1 MAKIRI
7 KSEISNI
14 FIIKF
19 DKNIAD
25 LYFFDKSERK
35 MNHMK
40 AESYQFHQTS
50 S

>member
-14 FIIKF
+14 FVIKF

-25 LYFFDKSERK
+25 LYFSINLKEK
-35 MNHMK
+35 
-40 AESYQFHQTS
+40 
-50 S
+50 

>member
-7 KSEISNI
+7 KCEISNI

-25 LYFFDKSERK
+25 LYFLINLKEK
-35 MNHMK
+35 
-40 AESYQFHQTS
+40 
-50 S
+50 

>member
-25 LYFFDKSERK
+25 LYFLINLKK
-35 MNHMK
+35 K
-40 AESYQFHQTS
+40 
-50 S
+50 

>member
-7 KSEISNI
+7 KSEISNN

-25 LYFFDKSERK
+25 LSFLINLKEK
-35 MNHMK
+35 
-40 AESYQFHQTS
+40 
-50 S
+50 

>member
-7 KSEISNI
+7 KSKISNI

-25 LYFFDKSERK
+25 LYFLINLKEK
-35 MNHMK
+35 
-40 AESYQFHQTS
+40 
-50 S
+50 

>member
-7 KSEISNI
+7 RSEISNI

-25 LYFFDKSERK
+25 LYFSINLKEK
-35 MNHMK
+35 
-40 AESYQFHQTS
+40 
-50 S
+50 

>member
-1 MAKIRI
+1 MAKIRM

-25 LYFFDKSERK
+25 LYFSINLKEK
-35 MNHMK
+35 
-40 AESYQFHQTS
+40 
-50 S
+50 

>member
-7 KSEISNI
+7 KSDISNI

-25 LYFFDKSERK
+25 LYFLINLKEK
-35 MNHMK
+35 
-40 AESYQFHQTS
+40 
-50 S
+50 

>member
-7 KSEISNI
+7 KNEISNI

-25 LYFFDKSERK
+25 LLKFRK
-35 MNHMK
+35 
-40 AESYQFHQTS
+40 
-50 S
+50 

>member
-1 MAKIRI
+1 MAKIRK

-25 LYFFDKSERK
+25 LYFLINLKEK
-35 MNHMK
+35 
-40 AESYQFHQTS
+40 
-50 S
+50 

>member
-25 LYFFDKSERK
+25 LYFLINLKEK
-35 MNHMK
+35 
-40 AESYQFHQTS
+40 
-50 S
+50 

>member
-1 MAKIRI
+1 MSKIRI

-25 LYFFDKSERK
+25 LYFSINLKEK
-35 MNHMK
+35 
-40 AESYQFHQTS
+40 
-50 S
+50 

>member
-25 LYFFDKSERK
+25 LYFFINLKEK
-35 MNHMK
+35 
-40 AESYQFHQTS
+40 
-50 S
+50 

>member
-25 LYFFDKSERK
+25 LYFSINLKK
-35 MNHMK
+35 K
-40 AESYQFHQTS
+40 
-50 S
+50 

>member
-1 MAKIRI
+1 MEKIRI

-25 LYFFDKSERK
+25 LYFSINLKEK
-35 MNHMK
+35 
-40 AESYQFHQTS
+40 
-50 S
+50 

>member
-19 DKNIAD
+19 AKNIAD
-25 LYFFDKSERK
+25 LYFSINLKEK
-35 MNHMK
+35 
-40 AESYQFHQTS
+40 
-50 S
+50 

>member
-7 KSEISNI
+7 KSEIRNI

-25 LYFFDKSERK
+25 LYFLINLKEK
-35 MNHMK
+35 
-40 AESYQFHQTS
+40 
-50 S
+50 

>member
-14 FIIKF
+14 FNIKF

-25 LYFFDKSERK
+25 LYFSINLKEK
-35 MNHMK
+35 
-40 AESYQFHQTS
+40 
-50 S
+50 

>member
-7 KSEISNI
+7 KSELSNI

-25 LYFFDKSERK
+25 LYFSINLKEK
-35 MNHMK
+35 
-40 AESYQFHQTS
+40 
-50 S
+50 

>member
-25 LYFFDKSERK
+25 LYFLTKVSQVKIHKRDL
-35 MNHMK
+35 
-40 AESYQFHQTS
+40 T
-50 S
+50 

>member
-7 KSEISNI
+7 KSEINNI

-25 LYFFDKSERK
+25 LYFSINLKEK
-35 MNHMK
+35 
-40 AESYQFHQTS
+40 
-50 S
+50 

>member
-25 LYFFDKSERK
+25 LYFLITLKEK
-35 MNHMK
+35 
-40 AESYQFHQTS
+40 
-50 S
+50 

>member
-19 DKNIAD
+19 DKNITD
-25 LYFFDKSERK
+25 LYFLINLKEK
-35 MNHMK
+35 
-40 AESYQFHQTS
+40 
-50 S
+50 

>member
-19 DKNIAD
+19 DKNTAD
-25 LYFFDKSERK
+25 LYFLINLKEK
-35 MNHMK
+35 
-40 AESYQFHQTS
+40 
-50 S
+50 

>member
-7 KSEISNI
+7 KSDISNI

-25 LYFFDKSERK
+25 LYFSINLKEK
-35 MNHMK
+35 
-40 AESYQFHQTS
+40 
-50 S
+50 

>member
-25 LYFFDKSERK
+25 LYFSINQKEK
-35 MNHMK
+35 
-40 AESYQFHQTS
+40 
-50 S
+50 

>member
-14 FIIKF
+14 FIINF

-25 LYFFDKSERK
+25 LYFSINLKEK
-35 MNHMK
+35 
-40 AESYQFHQTS
+40 
-50 S
+50 